1 MRIRARIYMR
11 EYNFIL
17 YYIIIML
24 STSTENLAKY
34 AGLIVKSKQKSPA
47 ELIYSHLNGVFAIYK
62 PPDTTHIDLVR
73 KLKYTFVKG
82 IKYSKLL
89 ILLLLLLLWLLNI
102 LLHS

>member
-1 MRIRARIYMR
+1 
-11 EYNFIL
+11 
-17 YYIIIML
+17 ML
-24 STSTENLAKY
+24 STGTENLAKY

-89 ILLLLLLLWLLNI
+89 ILLLLLWLLNI

>member
-82 IKYSKLL
+82 IKYSKLF
-89 ILLLLLLLWLLNI
+89 ILLLLWLLNI
-102 LLHS
+102 LSCIV